1 MIVTLILYHNIGSLY
16 PKRENENETEAEIDL
31 KLKLETEDRSLK
43 TEAETGTLGS
53 LKRCIIKLIIKKSQR
68 EEQQQQLSL
77 RDAFKRC
84 HSD

>member
-43 TEAETGTLGS
+43 TEA
-53 LKRCIIKLIIKKSQR
+53 
-68 EEQQQQLSL
+68 
-77 RDAFKRC
+77 
-84 HSD
+84 